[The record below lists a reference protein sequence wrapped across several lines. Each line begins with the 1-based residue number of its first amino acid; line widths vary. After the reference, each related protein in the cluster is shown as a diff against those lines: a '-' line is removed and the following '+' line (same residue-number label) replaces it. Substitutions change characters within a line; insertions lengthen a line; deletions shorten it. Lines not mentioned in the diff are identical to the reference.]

1 MQVKTKAIEIKDWK
15 NVLEGNLQAL
25 LKFHD
30 SEAGRKLP
38 NIRFRQ

>member
-30 SEAGRKLP
+30 SEAGKNPP
-38 NIRFRQ
+38 NIRIWQ